1 MSSSQVAIVFALS
14 AAVCIAL
21 GAAIRQRAAAR
32 TVDMPDSVTAMGGL
46 LRSSD
51 WWLGT
56 LVGVG
61 GFAFQAAALGRGAL
75 MLVQPLL
82 VLSLLFVLPL
92 GAWLNGRSVSAGEW
106 VWALALTAGIA
117 ILVVVG
123 DPRPGRPHAE
133 TLHWVIVVIVAAP
146 LFTAALLG
154 ARAWPGPRRAV
165 LLGLISGAL
174 FGLAAVLVKGVM
186 ATASRGAN
194 AVLVSAE
201 AYALVVVG
209 LAATV
214 VQQYSYRAGSLHASF
229 PAATVVEPVVV
240 ATLGFLALGEYLDV
254 NIELVAV
261 LAAALATVILATV
274 ALARGKSVDAIPA
287 DPGPPGHTPQWDM
300 PPRLRRDS
308 S

>member
-1 MSSSQVAIVFALS
+1 MRSSQVAIVFALS

-21 GAAIRQRAAAR
+21 GAVIRQRAAAR
-32 TVDMPDSVTAMGGL
+32 TADTPDSPAVMGGL
-46 LRSSD
+46 LRSPD

-92 GAWLNGRSVSAGEW
+92 GAWLNGRSVSARDW
-106 VWALALTAGIA
+106 AWALALTAGIA

-133 TLHWVIVVIVAAP
+133 ALHWVIVGLVSVP

-154 ARAWPGPRRAV
+154 ARAWPGPRQAV
-165 LLGLISGAL
+165 LLGVSSGAL
-174 FGLAAVLVKGVM
+174 FGLAAVLVKGVVS
-186 ATASRGAN
+186 TADRGAN
-194 AVLVSAE
+194 AVLFSAE
-201 AYALVVVG
+201 TYALIIVG
-209 LAATV
+209 LTATV

-240 ATLGFLALGEYLDV
+240 GALGFLALGEYLDV
-254 NIELVAV
+254 DVALVALLV
-261 LAAALATVILATV
+261 AALITVAVATV
-274 ALARGKSVDAIPA
+274 ALAQDKSADAAPA
-287 DPGPPGHTPQWDM
+287 HRGPPRRTP
-300 PPRLRRDS
+300 LRDAPSRSRGDNS
-308 S
+308 

>member
-21 GAAIRQRAAAR
+21 GAVIRQRAAAR
-32 TVDMPDSVTAMGGL
+32 TAGTPDSPSVMGGL
-46 LRSSD
+46 LRSPD

-92 GAWLNGRSVSAGEW
+92 GAWLNGRSVAAGDW
-106 VWALALTAGIA
+106 AWALALTAGIA

-123 DPRPGRPHAE
+123 DPRPGQPHAE
-133 TLHWVIVVIVAAP
+133 TLHWVIVGIIAIP
-146 LFTAALLG
+146 LFAAALLA

-165 LLGLISGAL
+165 LLGLCSGAL
-174 FGLAAVLVKGVM
+174 FGLAAVLVKGVVS
-186 ATASRGAN
+186 TAGRGAN

-201 AYALVVVG
+201 TYALIVIG
-209 LAATV
+209 LAGTV
-214 VQQYSYRAGSLHASF
+214 LQQYSYRAGSLHASF
-229 PAATVVEPVVV
+229 PAATVVEPMVV

-261 LAAALATVILATV
+261 LVAALATVVFATV
-274 ALARGKSVDAIPA
+274 ALARSKTVDAVPA
-287 DPGPPGHTPQWDM
+287 DPGPPGHTRQWDL

>member
-1 MSSSQVAIVFALS
+1 MSSSQVAVVFALS

-21 GAAIRQRAAAR
+21 GAAFRQRAAAR
-32 TVDMPDSVTAMGGL
+32 TADAPDSLGAMGGL
-46 LRSSD
+46 LRTSE

-92 GAWLNGRSVSAGEW
+92 GAWLNGHSVSAGDW
-106 VWALALTAGIA
+106 GWALTLTTGIA

-123 DPRPGRPHAE
+123 DPRPGQPHAE
-133 TLHWVIVVIVAAP
+133 ALHWVIVGLIFVP

-186 ATASRGAN
+186 ATAGRGVN

-201 AYALVVVG
+201 TYALVVVG
-209 LAATV
+209 LSATV
-214 VQQYSYRAGSLHASF
+214 LQQYSYRSGSLHASF

-240 ATLGFLALGEYLDV
+240 GALGFLALGEYLDV
-254 NIELVAV
+254 DVELVALLV
-261 LAAALATVILATV
+261 GALATVVVATI
-274 ALARGKSVDAIPA
+274 ALARSKSADAA
-287 DPGPPGHTPQWDM
+287 LAPGPPGQAPPWDVSH
-300 PPRLRRDS
+300 RFRSDS